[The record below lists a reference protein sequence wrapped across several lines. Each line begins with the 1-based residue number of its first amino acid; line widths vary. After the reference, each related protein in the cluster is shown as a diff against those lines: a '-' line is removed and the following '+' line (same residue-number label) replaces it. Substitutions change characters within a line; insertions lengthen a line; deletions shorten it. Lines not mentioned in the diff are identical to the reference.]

1 MAVAVAPG
9 FDIETV
15 RQDFPAL
22 ATRVHGRPLV
32 YLDSGASAQKPR
44 IVLDTMHDFLAHR
57 YANVHRGVHALS
69 QQASAEYDAARETAR
84 RFLGAGDA
92 AEVIFTAG
100 TTAGINLVA
109 QSWGRATLRPGDE
122 ILVTELEHHSN
133 IVPWQL
139 IARQTGAAVRPV
151 PVAPKGDLDLSALAA
166 LLSSRTRLVALAH
179 VSNVLGTVLP
189 VRQVAD
195 LAHAA
200 GALLLVDGAQSVPH
214 LPVDVRAL
222 GADFYTCSGHKLYGP
237 TGVGLLYG
245 RRDLLET
252 MPPWQGGGGM
262 IERVTFEE
270 TTFAPPPTRF
280 EAGTPPIAEAIGLAA
295 AIDYLSGL
303 DAAALRAH
311 EERVLGHAAAALA
324 RIPGVRVL
332 GHPDRRV
339 GVLSFVV
346 EGVHPHDV
354 GTILDR
360 DGIAVRAGHH
370 CAQPLMR
377 RLGVGGTVR
386 ASFGLYNTEA
396 EVDALAGSLRGV
408 RKVMGL

>member
-1 MAVAVAPG
+1 MAVAVTPG
-9 FDIETV
+9 FDVEAV

-22 ATRVHGRPLV
+22 AARVHGRPLV

-44 IVLDTMHDFLAHR
+44 VVLDAMHEFLANR

-69 QQASAEYDAARETAR
+69 QGASAEFDAARETAR
-84 RFLGAGDA
+84 RFLGAADA

-109 QSWGRATLRPGDE
+109 QSWGRATLRAGDE

-133 IVPWQL
+133 LVPWQL
-139 IARQTGAAVRPV
+139 IAAQTGAVIRAVPIG
-151 PVAPKGDLDLSALAA
+151 PDGDLVLDVLGSLLSA
-166 LLSSRTRLVALAH
+166 RTRLVALAH
-179 VSNVLGTVLP
+179 VSNVLGTVTP
-189 VRQVAD
+189 VRHVAD

-200 GALLLVDGAQSVPH
+200 GALLLVDGAQSAPH
-214 LPVDVRAL
+214 LPIDVRAL
-222 GADFYTCSGHKLYGP
+222 GADFFACSGHKLYGP

-245 RRDLLET
+245 RLDLLEA

-262 IERVTFEE
+262 VERVTLEKA
-270 TTFAPPPTRF
+270 TFAPPPSRF

-303 DAAALRAH
+303 DAGAVRSH
-311 EERVLGHAAAALA
+311 EETLLRHAEEAVAGVA
-324 RIPGVRVL
+324 GVRIM
-332 GHPDRRV
+332 GHPARRV
-339 GVLSFVV
+339 GALSFVM

-360 DGIAVRAGHH
+360 DGVAVRAGHH

-386 ASFGLYNTEA
+386 ASFGLYNSA
-396 EVDALAGSLRGV
+396 SDVDALVASLQGV

>member
-1 MAVAVAPG
+1 MSVAVATG
-9 FDIETV
+9 FDVETV

-44 IVLDTMHDFLAHR
+44 VVLDTMHDFLAHR
-57 YANVHRGVHALS
+57 YANVHRGVHELS

-84 RFLGAGDA
+84 RFLGAADA
-92 AEVIFTAG
+92 SEVIFTPG

-139 IARQTGAAVRPV
+139 VAGQTGAVVRAIPV
-151 PVAPKGDLDLSALAA
+151 SMAGELDLGALGS
-166 LLSSRTRLVALAH
+166 LLGPRTRLLALAH

-189 VRQVAD
+189 VRQAAD

-200 GALLLVDGAQSVPH
+200 GALVVVDGAQAVPH
-214 LPVDVRAL
+214 LPIDVQAL
-222 GADFYTCSGHKLYGP
+222 GADFYACSGHKLYGP

-245 RRDLLET
+245 RRDLLEA

-270 TTFAPPPTRF
+270 TTFAPPPMRF

-295 AIDYLSGL
+295 AIDYLSAL
-303 DAAALRAH
+303 DAGALRAH
-311 EERVLGHAAAALA
+311 EERVLGHAAAVLGEV
-324 RIPGVRVL
+324 PGVRVL
-332 GHPDRRV
+332 GNPARRV
-339 GVLSFVV
+339 GVLSFVM

-386 ASFGLYNTEA
+386 ASFGMYNTEA
-396 EVDALAGSLRGV
+396 DVESLAGSLRTV

>member
-1 MAVAVAPG
+1 MAVAVTTG
-9 FDIETV
+9 FDVEAI

-22 ATRVHGRPLV
+22 ASQVHGRPLV

-44 IVLDTMHDFLAHR
+44 VVLDVMHEFLANR

-69 QQASAEYDAARETAR
+69 QGASAEYDAARETAR
-84 RFLGAGDA
+84 RFLGAAHA
-92 AEVIFTAG
+92 AEVIFTSG

-109 QSWGRATLRPGDE
+109 QSWGRAALRSGDE

-133 IVPWQL
+133 LVPWQL
-139 IARQTGAAVRPV
+139 IAAQTGALVRALPIT
-151 PVAPKGDLDLSALAA
+151 PDGDLDFDALAV
-166 LLSSRTRLVALAH
+166 LLTPRTRLVALAH

-189 VRQVAD
+189 IRRVAD

-200 GALLLVDGAQSVPH
+200 GALVLVDGAQSVPH
-214 LPVDVRAL
+214 LPIDVQAL
-222 GADFYTCSGHKLYGP
+222 GADFFVCSGHKLYGP

-245 RRDLLET
+245 RLDLLES

-262 IERVTFEE
+262 VERVTMEHA
-270 TTFAPPPTRF
+270 TFAAPPSRF

-295 AIDYLSGL
+295 AIEYLTGL
-303 DAAALRAH
+303 DVRALHTH
-311 EERVLGHAAAALA
+311 EEALLRHAQEALA
-324 RIPGVRVL
+324 AVDGVRIM
-332 GHPDRRV
+332 GHPARRV
-339 GVLSFVV
+339 AVLSFVM

-360 DGIAVRAGHH
+360 AGVAVRAGHH

-386 ASFGLYNTEA
+386 ASFGLYNTTADVEA
-396 EVDALAGSLRGV
+396 LVTSVRDV
-408 RKVMGL
+408 RKVMAL

>member
-9 FDIETV
+9 FDVETV

-44 IVLDTMHDFLAHR
+44 IVLDTMHDFLAYR

-69 QQASAEYDAARETAR
+69 QQASAEYDAARERAR
-84 RFLGAGDA
+84 RFLGAGDT

-151 PVAPKGDLDLSALAA
+151 PVTSEGDLDLSALTA

-179 VSNVLGTVLP
+179 VSNVLGTVVP

-195 LAHAA
+195 LVHAA
-200 GALLLVDGAQSVPH
+200 GALVLVDGAQSVPH
-214 LPVDVRAL
+214 LPVDVQAL

-245 RRDLLET
+245 RRDLLEA

-262 IERVTFEE
+262 IERVAFEE

-295 AIDYLSGL
+295 AIDYVSGL

-311 EERVLGHAAAALA
+311 EEHVIARAAAALA

-332 GHPDRRV
+332 GNPARRV

-346 EGVHPHDV
+346 DGVHPHDV

-396 EVDALAGSLRGV
+396 EVDALAESLRGV

>member
-1 MAVAVAPG
+1 MAVAVTTG
-9 FDIETV
+9 FDVEAI

-22 ATRVHGRPLV
+22 ASQVHGRPLV

-44 IVLDTMHDFLAHR
+44 VVLDVMHEFLANR

-69 QQASAEYDAARETAR
+69 QGASAEYDAARETAR
-84 RFLGAGDA
+84 RFLGAAHA
-92 AEVIFTAG
+92 AEVIFTSG

-109 QSWGRATLRPGDE
+109 QSWGRAALRSGDE

-133 IVPWQL
+133 LVPWQL
-139 IARQTGAAVRPV
+139 IAAQTGALVRALPIT
-151 PVAPKGDLDLSALAA
+151 PDGDLDFDALAV
-166 LLSSRTRLVALAH
+166 LLTPRTRLVALAH

-189 VRQVAD
+189 IRRVAD

-200 GALLLVDGAQSVPH
+200 GALVLVDGAQSVPH
-214 LPVDVRAL
+214 LPIDVQAL
-222 GADFYTCSGHKLYGP
+222 GADFFVCSGHKLYGP

-245 RRDLLET
+245 RLDLLES

-262 IERVTFEE
+262 VERVTMEHA
-270 TTFAPPPTRF
+270 TFAAPPSRF

-295 AIDYLSGL
+295 AIEYLTGL
-303 DAAALRAH
+303 DVRALHTH
-311 EERVLGHAAAALA
+311 EEALLRHAQEALA
-324 RIPGVRVL
+324 AVDGVRIM
-332 GHPDRRV
+332 GHPARRV
-339 GVLSFVV
+339 AVLSFVM

-360 DGIAVRAGHH
+360 AGVAVRAGHH

-386 ASFGLYNTEA
+386 ASFGLYNTTADVEA
-396 EVDALAGSLRGV
+396 LVSSVRDV
-408 RKVMGL
+408 RKVMAL

>member
-1 MAVAVAPG
+1 MALAVAPG
-9 FDIETV
+9 IDIASV

-22 ATRVHGRPLV
+22 ASTIHGRPLV

-44 IVLDTMHDFLAHR
+44 VVLDAMHAFLAQR

-69 QQASAEYDAARETAR
+69 QGATAEYDAARETAR
-84 RFLGAGDA
+84 RFLGAA
-92 AEVIFTAG
+92 ESAEVIITAG

-109 QSWGRATLRPGDE
+109 QSWGRAVLRPGDE

-139 IARQTGAAVRPV
+139 IAQQTGALLRAIPIG
-151 PVAPKGDLDLSALAA
+151 PDGDLDLAA
-166 LLSSRTRLVALAH
+166 LESLLSPRTRLVALAH
-179 VSNVLGTVLP
+179 VSNVLGTVNP
-189 VRQVAD
+189 VRRVAD

-200 GALLLVDGAQSVPH
+200 GALVLVDGAQAVPH
-214 LPVDVRAL
+214 LPIDVRSL
-222 GADFYTCSGHKLYGP
+222 GADFYACSGHKLYGP

-245 RRDLLET
+245 RRELLEA

-262 IERVTFEE
+262 IERVTLEAS
-270 TTFAPPPTRF
+270 TFAPPPERF

-295 AIDYLSGL
+295 AIDYLSGF
-303 DAAALRAH
+303 DAAALQAH
-311 EERVLGHAAAALA
+311 EESVLRHAETILA
-324 RIPGVRVL
+324 GIPGVRL
-332 GHPDRRV
+332 IGRPAQRV
-339 GVLSFVV
+339 AAISFVV

-360 DGIAVRAGHH
+360 DGVAVRAGHH

-377 RLGVGGTVR
+377 RLGIGGTVR
-386 ASFGLYNTEA
+386 ASFGLYNTVA
-396 EVDALAGSLRGV
+396 EVDVLAESLNGV

>member
-1 MAVAVAPG
+1 MAVAVTPG
-9 FDIETV
+9 FDVEAV

-22 ATRVHGRPLV
+22 AARVHGRPLV

-44 IVLDTMHDFLAHR
+44 VVLDAMHEFLANR

-69 QQASAEYDAARETAR
+69 QSASAEYDAARETAR
-84 RFLGAGDA
+84 RFLGAADA

-109 QSWGRATLRPGDE
+109 QSWGRATLRAGDE

-133 IVPWQL
+133 LVPWQL
-139 IARQTGAAVRPV
+139 IAAQTGAVVRALPI
-151 PVAPKGDLDLSALAA
+151 APDGDLDLEAIGA
-166 LLSSRTRLVALAH
+166 LLTARTRLVALAH
-179 VSNVLGTVLP
+179 VSNVLGTVVP
-189 VRQVAD
+189 VRRVAD

-200 GALLLVDGAQSVPH
+200 GALLLVDGAQSAPH
-214 LPVDVRAL
+214 LPIDVQAL
-222 GADFYTCSGHKLYGP
+222 GADFFVCSGHKLYGP

-245 RRDLLET
+245 RLDLLAA

-262 IERVTFEE
+262 VERVTLEK
-270 TTFAPPPTRF
+270 TTFAPPPSRF

-303 DAAALRAH
+303 DAGALQAY
-311 EERVLGHAAAALA
+311 EETLLRHAEEAVAGVA
-324 RIPGVRVL
+324 GVRIM
-332 GHPDRRV
+332 GHPARRV
-339 GVLSFVV
+339 GALSFVM

-360 DGIAVRAGHH
+360 DGVAVRAGHH

-386 ASFGLYNTEA
+386 ASFGLYNTAADVEA
-396 EVDALAGSLRGV
+396 LVASLRGV
-408 RKVMGL
+408 RKVMAL